1 MLSLPKKVYKTG
13 REVVDW
19 KQVDK
24 GYTVEVEDVEVVVV
38 SNENVSKTSKT
49 SGKDYKTRR
58 LVITDVNESVELEV
72 GADSFKKGSFIKRF
86 KKLLASVVVVVG
98 LGTGTEVV
106 EEPQVEVAEIVEVVE
121 TEPVAEVLDAE
132 IVSVEE
138 ENPPI
143 PPVLLLNEPTVVET
157 VEEETFTEM
166 TPQEQ
171 TDFVNS
177 FYEEV
182 GKQGLWDDFN
192 DYVYGDKEYMSGK
205 LLGAL
210 FSSIGDDEE
219 EIDWDELQTEM
230 NKEDEEKRKWKQVEQ
245 TVKEDTG
252 KRFKKGK
259 CTRIDIL
266 DAQEILKG
274 EPEYINAKSWSY
286 EVL

>member
-13 REVVDW
+13 KEVVDW

-24 GYTVEVEDVEVVVV
+24 GYTVEVEDVAVVVV

-86 KKLLASVVVVVG
+86 KKLLASVVVAVG

-106 EEPQVEVAEIVEVVE
+106 EAPQVEVAEVVEIVE

-132 IVSVEE
+132 VVSVEE

-143 PPVLLLNEPTVVET
+143 TPVLLLNEPTV

-171 TDFVNS
+171 IDFVNS
-177 FYEEV
+177 FYEEI
-182 GKQGLWDDFN
+182 GKQGLWDEFN
-192 DYVYGDKEYMSGK
+192 SYAYGDKEYMSGK

-219 EIDWDELQTEM
+219 EIDWDELQKEM

-252 KRFKKGK
+252 KKFKGK
-259 CTRIDIL
+259 CTRVDIEK
-266 DAQEILKG
+266 AQEILRN
-274 EPEYINAKSWSY
+274 EPTFINVETWSY
-286 EVL
+286 EI

>member
-13 REVVDW
+13 KEVVDW

-24 GYTVEVEDVEVVVV
+24 GYTVEIEDVAVVVV

-58 LVITDVNESVELEV
+58 LIVTDVNESVELEV

-86 KKLLASVVVVVG
+86 KKLLASVVVAVG

-106 EEPQVEVAEIVEVVE
+106 EEPQVEVAEVVEIVE

-132 IVSVEE
+132 VVSVEE

-143 PPVLLLNEPTVVET
+143 PPVLLLNEPTVVE
-157 VEEETFTEM
+157 EETFTEM

-171 TDFVNS
+171 VDFANS
-177 FYEEV
+177 FYKEI

-192 DYVYGDKEYMSGK
+192 SYVYGDDEYMSGK

-252 KRFKKGK
+252 KRFRGK

-266 DAQEILKG
+266 DAQDILRN
-274 EPEYINAKSWSY
+274 EPEFINAKSWSY

>member
-13 REVVDW
+13 KEVVDW

-24 GYTVEVEDVEVVVV
+24 GYTVEIEDVAVVVV

-86 KKLLASVVVVVG
+86 KKLLASVVVAVG

-106 EEPQVEVAEIVEVVE
+106 EAPQVEVADVVEIVE

-132 IVSVEE
+132 VVSVEE

-143 PPVLLLNEPTVVET
+143 PPVLLLNEPTVVE
-157 VEEETFTEM
+157 EETFTEM

-171 TDFVNS
+171 VKFVNS

-192 DYVYGDKEYMSGK
+192 SYVYGDDEYMSGK

-219 EIDWDELQTEM
+219 EIDWDELQKEM

-252 KRFKKGK
+252 KRFRGK

-274 EPEYINAKSWSY
+274 EPEFINAKSWSY

>member
-1 MLSLPKKVYKTG
+1 M
-13 REVVDW
+13 
-19 KQVDK
+19 
-24 GYTVEVEDVEVVVV
+24 
-38 SNENVSKTSKT
+38 N
-49 SGKDYKTRR
+49 
-58 LVITDVNESVELEV
+58 
-72 GADSFKKGSFIKRF
+72 
-86 KKLLASVVVVVG
+86 
-98 LGTGTEVV
+98 
-106 EEPQVEVAEIVEVVE
+106 EPQV
-121 TEPVAEVLDAE
+121 
-132 IVSVEE
+132 
-138 ENPPI
+138 
-143 PPVLLLNEPTVVET
+143 

-177 FYEEV
+177 FYEEI
-182 GKQGLWDDFN
+182 GKQGLWDEFN
-192 DYVYGDKEYMSGK
+192 KYVYSDEEYMSGK

-219 EIDWDELQTEM
+219 EIDWDELQEEM

-252 KRFKKGK
+252 KRFKGK

-274 EPEYINAKSWSY
+274 EPEFINAKSWSY

>member
-13 REVVDW
+13 KEVVDW

-24 GYTVEVEDVEVVVV
+24 GYTVEIEDVAVVVV

-86 KKLLASVVVVVG
+86 KKLLASVVVAVG

-106 EEPQVEVAEIVEVVE
+106 EEPQVEVAEVVEIVE

-132 IVSVEE
+132 VVSVEE

-143 PPVLLLNEPTVVET
+143 PPVLLLNEPTV
-157 VEEETFTEM
+157 EEETFTEM

-171 TDFVNS
+171 VDFANS
-177 FYEEV
+177 FYEEI
-182 GKQGLWDDFN
+182 GKQGLWDEFN
-192 DYVYGDKEYMSGK
+192 KYVYSDEEYMSGK

-219 EIDWDELQTEM
+219 EIDWDELQKEM

-252 KRFKKGK
+252 KRFKGK

-274 EPEYINAKSWSY
+274 EPEFINAKSWSY

>member
-24 GYTVEVEDVEVVVV
+24 GYTVEVEDVEIVVV

-49 SGKDYKTRR
+49 SGKDYKQRR

-86 KKLLASVVVVVG
+86 KKLLASVVVAVG

-106 EEPQVEVAEIVEVVE
+106 EEPQVEVAEIVEIVE

-143 PPVLLLNEPTVVET
+143 PPVLLLNEPTV

-230 NKEDEEKRKWKQVEQ
+230 NKEDEEKRKWKQAEQ
-245 TVKEDTG
+245 TVKED
-252 KRFKKGK
+252 KKQFKGK

-266 DAQEILKG
+266 EAQEILRN
-274 EPEYINAKSWSY
+274 EPTFINAETWSY
-286 EVL
+286 EIK